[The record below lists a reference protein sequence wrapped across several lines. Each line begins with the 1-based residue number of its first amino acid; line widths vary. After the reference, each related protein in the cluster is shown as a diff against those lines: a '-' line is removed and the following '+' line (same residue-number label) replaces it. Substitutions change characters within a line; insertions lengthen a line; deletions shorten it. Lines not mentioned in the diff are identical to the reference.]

1 MKIKNIILLTSVLFF
16 TLSSFRNYHFS
27 PLEEII
33 ERVIPF
39 AKESKGIYV
48 AYKVYDENDS
58 KKFLD
63 NELISRGYL
72 PIQFMIQNNT
82 RLTYKVS
89 LDSLSLPAEEGSSA
103 ALAVTLSDSLPRS
116 IIFRIAGFLFFPF
129 MIPGIID
136 GIVTLNTY
144 HELKLDYIAK
154 SLKEEGEYILP
165 YSTVHRIAFVKED
178 NFRENFTFSLDQY
191 DCDVDFIE
199 EISFDSPAMGAL
211 E

>member
-1 MKIKNIILLTSVLFF
+1 MKIRNILLLTSILFF
-16 TLSSFRNYHFS
+16 VLSSFRNYHFS

-33 ERVIPF
+33 QKVVPF
-39 AKESKGIYV
+39 SKENSGVHV
-48 AYKVYDENDS
+48 AYKVYDENES

-63 NELISRGYL
+63 YDLLSRDYL

-89 LDSLSLPAEEGSSA
+89 LDSLSIPAESGSDA
-103 ALAVTLSDSLPRS
+103 AVAVTISDAMPRS
-116 IIFRIAGFLFFPF
+116 IGLKVAGFFFIPF
-129 MIPGIID
+129 MIPSLID
-136 GIVTLNTY
+136 GLLTFTAL

-154 SLKEEGEYILP
+154 SLKEDGEYILP
-165 YSTVHRIAFVKED
+165 YSSVHRIAFVKKD
-178 NFRENFTFSLDQY
+178 NFDEKFTFTLDQY

-199 EISFDSPAMGAL
+199 EISFDSPSMGAL